1 MKKLALLYILSILFF
16 GCSSSENVVTN
27 SSSENYSAD
36 KIETYLKS
44 QAARNKFING
54 LIREQKGDYSG
65 AILEYYDALN
75 YDSSAGIYYT
85 IAKDYYTLNKISN
98 ALNNVQIAIK
108 KDPKNINY
116 RFLSASIYKYA
127 HLRDSAITQYKA
139 ILRVDSTNPK
149 ALFGLA
155 KLYEAKRP
163 MEAMT
168 LYKKTLDS
176 VGPEWETLL
185 AMADLSERLG
195 RLEQTIGY
203 VNKLISIAPANLNLK
218 KILVELYI
226 RNKNYDKALSVL
238 DNLIPLFPNDLNLIE
253 YKAHIFVVKKEWGK
267 SYEEYRKIIASNDVK
282 FNKKFLIAVSFINQA
297 QTDKDTT
304 LLPYAEKLMLRI
316 DSDSLDWR
324 VKAALGDILQREK
337 KDSLA
342 IEYLKQAVI
351 LAEWNSTI
359 WVQLGG
365 LLFDNHKY
373 DEAISEMTKAVD
385 HFPDNFVVNIIL
397 GLSYSQKGE
406 NLKAKK
412 YLMKAVSLN
421 PNDLNANS
429 ALGFTLYQLKEYP
442 KAEKYLRNALNVSPA
457 NAQIYG
463 MLGMIYDDL
472 KEWKKCDE
480 AYRKALSIDS
490 TSALT
495 MNNYAYSL
503 TKRDSSDLNYAL
515 ELVNKALE
523 KEPNNS
529 SYLDTKGWV
538 LFKMGKAKEA
548 ADYVLRALKK
558 DNNNEEV
565 LKHMAEIYKKL
576 GNIDKAEEYL
586 RRAKKANK
594 VKEANGKNTDSSHG
608 EKL

>member
-1 MKKLALLYILSILFF
+1 MKKLALFYVLTLFLF
-16 GCSSSENVVTN
+16 GCASSERVANKAVPGDDNTGRI
-27 SSSENYSAD
+27 ENYF
-36 KIETYLKS
+36 KS
-44 QAARNKFING
+44 QAAENKFING

-85 IAKDYYTLNKISN
+85 IAKDYYALNKISN
-98 ALNNVQIAIK
+98 ALNNIQIAINK
-108 KDPKNINY
+108 EPRNINY
-116 RFLSASIYKYA
+116 RFLAASIYKYA
-127 HLRDSAITQYKA
+127 HLRDSAVTQFKA
-139 ILRVDSTNPK
+139 ILKVDSTNPK

-163 MEAMT
+163 MEAME
-168 LYKKTLDS
+168 LYKKTLDV
-176 VGPEWETLL
+176 VGPDWEVLL

-195 RLEQTIGY
+195 RLEKTIDY
-203 VNKLISIAPANLNLK
+203 VKKLISLAPSNLNLK
-218 KILVELYI
+218 KILIELYI
-226 RNKNYDKALSVL
+226 RDKKYDEALTVL

-253 YKAHIFVVKKEWGK
+253 YKAHIYVIKKEWGK
-267 SYEEYRKIIASNDVK
+267 SFEEYRKIIGSNDVK
-282 FNKKFLIAVSFINQA
+282 FNKKFLIAASFINQA
-297 QTDKDTT
+297 QTDNDTT

-324 VKAALGDILQREK
+324 IKAALGDIYQRER

-342 IEYLKQAVI
+342 IEYLKQAVN

-373 DEAISEMTKAVD
+373 DEAIAEMTKAVD

-406 NLKAKK
+406 NIKAKK
-412 YLMKAVSLN
+412 YLLKAVSLN

-429 ALGFTLYQLKEYP
+429 ALGFTLYQLKEY
-442 KAEKYLRNALNVSPA
+442 KDAEKYLRNAIKISPD

-463 MLGMIYDDL
+463 MLGMIYDDQ
-472 KEWKKCDE
+472 KEWQKCDE
-480 AYRKALSIDS
+480 AYKKALSIDS

-503 TKRDSSDLNYAL
+503 TKRDSSNLKYAL

-523 KEPNNS
+523 KEPENS

-538 LFKMGKAKEA
+538 LYKMGKPKEA

-558 DNNNEEV
+558 DGKNEEV
-565 LKHMAEIYKKL
+565 LKHMAEIYKAL
-576 GNIDKAEEYL
+576 GEDA
-586 RRAKKANK
+586 KANEYFKKVKEVAK
-594 VKEANGKNTDSSHG
+594 VKEAAREKPVGKKGN
-608 EKL
+608 KQ

>member
-1 MKKLALLYILSILFF
+1 MKKLLLFYILSLLLL
-16 GCSSSENVVTN
+16 GCGSSENIADKET
-27 SSSENYSAD
+27 SSYDHID
-36 KIETYLKS
+36 KIEKYLKTRAS
-44 QAARNKFING
+44 ENKFING

-85 IAKDYYTLNKISN
+85 IAKDYYTLNKVSN
-98 ALNNVQIAIK
+98 ALNNIQIAINK
-108 KDPKNINY
+108 EPRNINY
-116 RFLSASIYKYA
+116 RFLAASIYKFA
-127 HLRDSAITQYKA
+127 HLRDSAVTQFKA
-139 ILRVDSTNPK
+139 ILKIDSTNPK

-163 MEAMT
+163 MEAME
-168 LYKKTLDS
+168 LYKKTLDV
-176 VGPEWETLL
+176 VGPDWEVLL

-195 RLEQTIGY
+195 QLEQTITY
-203 VNKLISIAPANLNLK
+203 VKKLISLAPSNLNLK
-218 KILVELYI
+218 KILIELYI
-226 RNKNYDKALSVL
+226 RDKKYDDALAVL

-253 YKAHIFVVKKEWGK
+253 YKAHIFVLKKEWGK
-267 SYEEYRKIIASNDVK
+267 SFEEYRKIIGSNDVK
-282 FNKKFLIAVSFINQA
+282 FNKKFLIAASFINQA
-297 QTDKDTT
+297 QTDNDTT

-316 DSDSLDWR
+316 NSDSLDWR
-324 VKAALGDILQREK
+324 VKAALGDIYQRER

-342 IEYLKQAVI
+342 INYMRQAVN

-365 LLFDNHKY
+365 LLFDNQKY
-373 DEAISEMTKAVD
+373 DEAIAEMTKAVD

-406 NLKAKK
+406 NQKAKK
-412 YLMKAVSLN
+412 FLMKAVSLN

-429 ALGFTLYQLKEYP
+429 ALGFTLYQLKDYKE
-442 KAEKYLRNALNVSPA
+442 AEKYLQKALNISPD

-463 MLGMIYDDL
+463 MLGMIYDDQ
-472 KEWKKCDE
+472 KEGKKCDE

-503 TKRDSSDLNYAL
+503 TKRDSANLKYAL

-523 KEPNNS
+523 KEPENS
-529 SYLDTKGWV
+529 SYLDTKGWI
-538 LFKMGKAKEA
+538 LYKMGKPKEA
-548 ADYVLRALKK
+548 EDYVLRALQK
-558 DNNNEEV
+558 DSKNEEV
-565 LKHMAEIYKKL
+565 LKHMVEIYKTL
-576 GNIDKAEEYL
+576 GQN
-586 RRAKKANK
+586 KKANEYLQRVKKAEK
-594 VKEANGKNTDSSHG
+594 VKEAVEKKTDG
-608 EKL
+608 NKGNKQ